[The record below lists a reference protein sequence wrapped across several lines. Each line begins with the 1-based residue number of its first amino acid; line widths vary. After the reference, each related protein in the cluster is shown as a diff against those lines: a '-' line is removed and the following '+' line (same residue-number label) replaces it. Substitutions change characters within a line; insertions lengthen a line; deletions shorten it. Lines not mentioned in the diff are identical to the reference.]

1 MFSSCEVAT
10 FRNSTRSKI
19 KSHSEK
25 LSLDKWY
32 RVRWGET
39 FWLQLQV
46 ILTHKFPTSSFIL
59 EQHCNTATL
68 QHEARHFAVVC
79 LYTYACHWSL
89 DRAHLVKIACT
100 WSYSKSKYFA
110 RRKRQPRGFSTDF
123 ISKSRQVTLLMKL
136 NYIYELCIHSIN
148 YYVHVQTHFILF
160 KSDSHKV
167 QYYFFLKQLG
177 YRIFLN
183 SK

>member
-1 MFSSCEVAT
+1 VPRQVAIL
-10 FRNSTRSKI
+10 SAKDLELMGIGIQSGATRSK
-19 KSHSEK
+19 
-25 LSLDKWY
+25 
-32 RVRWGET
+32 T
-39 FWLQLQV
+39 FCRGL
-46 ILTHKFPTSSFIL
+46 FI
-59 EQHCNTATL
+59 
-68 QHEARHFAVVC
+68 
-79 LYTYACHWSL
+79 YIYACHLSL